1 MLRETLTPYA
11 LWRRWLPLEA
21 TSMKA
26 AIARNDPCGGHLG
39 GLIADRR
46 LLLRRPANDM
56 NVTSM
61 LLERHECHILVVTED
76 GHSVTA
82 VVFGSGV
89 STGVSIRGLA
99 WTSAIGVLEHDAGV
113 TDSA

>member
-1 MLRETLTPYA
+1 
-11 LWRRWLPLEA
+11 
-21 TSMKA
+21 MKA
-26 AIARNDPCGGHLG
+26 AIARNDPVAATSGGYV
-39 GLIADRR
+39 ADRR

-89 STGVSIRGLA
+89 STGVSIRG
-99 WTSAIGVLEHDAGV
+99 WRGPPAIGVLQHDAGV